1 MTINDFSL
9 GDKFQYLGREAM
21 RVPLLRY
28 RSIYPINAI
37 DIKTGSPLYISGER
51 ELRPIEYSFSYMPQ
65 DFTVSFS
72 NLFIGDAFL
81 YGNKPLIKCIS
92 FIDSKLDR
100 TDAFCLEDG
109 RACRILD
116 DEEIHPLYIRRKE
129 YSR

>member
-21 RVPLLRY
+21 RVPFLRY

-37 DIKTGSPLYISGER
+37 DIKTGSPLYIPDER
-51 ELRPIEYSFSYMPQ
+51 ELRPIEYSFSYVPQ
-65 DFTVSFS
+65 DFTEYFS

-92 FIDSKLDR
+92 FIDSKLNR

-109 RACRILD
+109 RTYRILD
-116 DEEIHPLYIRRKE
+116 DEEVHPLYIIRRK